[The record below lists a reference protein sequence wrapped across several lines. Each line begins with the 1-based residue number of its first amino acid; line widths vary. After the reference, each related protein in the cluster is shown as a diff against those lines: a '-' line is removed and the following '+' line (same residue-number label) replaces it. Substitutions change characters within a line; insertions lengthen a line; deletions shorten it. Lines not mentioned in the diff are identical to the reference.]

1 MLDRENLVALG
12 KALANADK
20 KAPIAYSFEG
30 KNYNYEALNETFRQ
44 ELNEMVGTPKLFNQN
59 KYEMFELLEEVI
71 DDFEGADK
79 VAKKL
84 ALENKKL
91 NQGIQIL
98 ADNWDDWKEALKDST
113 SPKYYEALTDIQNAM
128 EDIFGI
134 KPDASFI

>member
-71 DDFEGADK
+71 DDVLPKTVSINYQNLAEFKTFAQGDK
-79 VAKKL
+79 
-84 ALENKKL
+84 
-91 NQGIQIL
+91 
-98 ADNWDDWKEALKDST
+98 
-113 SPKYYEALTDIQNAM
+113 P
-128 EDIFGI
+128 IFR
-134 KPDASFI
+134 

>member
-71 DDFEGADK
+71 DDSFAVRVVKPWDIRDFER
-79 VAKKL
+79 
-84 ALENKKL
+84 EN
-91 NQGIQIL
+91 
-98 ADNWDDWKEALKDST
+98 AVDNVFLWD
-113 SPKYYEALTDIQNAM
+113 
-128 EDIFGI
+128 
-134 KPDASFI
+134 